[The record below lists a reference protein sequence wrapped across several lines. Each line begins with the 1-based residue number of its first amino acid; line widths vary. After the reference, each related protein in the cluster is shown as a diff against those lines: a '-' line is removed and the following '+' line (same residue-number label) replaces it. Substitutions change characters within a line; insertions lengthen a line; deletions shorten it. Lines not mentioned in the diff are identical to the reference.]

1 MLDAVDEKVVDLFG
15 HEPDEDEDRTWRP
28 LGSSGFVRAA
38 KVPPIIV
45 PPPKNGP
52 RKYRVVDSFAGFG
65 GASEAIKQA
74 LERLAAAG
82 LLPEGHSR
90 DVDWAVNHDEPA
102 LVMHAA
108 NHPNTIHL
116 PHNVW
121 KVSMRELLG
130 DDFFGLL
137 WLSPD
142 CRDHSPAK
150 GKPITSRS
158 VRDLA
163 WVLIRWLKEL
173 PDWQR
178 PYTIFLENVP
188 AFTKWSPLIPTG
200 NGEYVRDKSR
210 EGQIFHRFVM
220 AVAKFGYSIGW
231 QELEACDYGTPTI
244 RKRLKM
250 VFRRDGARIA
260 WPKPTHGAPAS
271 DDVKSGRLKPWPVAA
286 DIVDFDLPCPSIL
299 MTKEEAKAYTKETGI
314 RIIRPLATNS
324 EARIAKGVR
333 RYVVDEAEPFIATLN
348 HDGEGFRGQGLG
360 EPFKTVA
367 RARDAHGLVVPHMMT
382 MRNAQ
387 KPHSSMREPTHT
399 VTAGGAGLT
408 LVEAEIAPHIISFRA
423 DQVGRSVK
431 SPLSAVTANSF
442 VKRPGGASPI
452 GMASTMLV
460 PFCSYGQHGGRSR
473 SILDPHHTV
482 KASAKDQNQ
491 IVAATIAPFIAQ
503 NNGDRKLSGVEY
515 PRAGRPIGLPLGAA
529 TTQSA
534 QSLAAVYLTQN
545 NGGPR
550 APIGRSVREPYPT
563 ALRAGSQQSLVSAT
577 FLKREFGASV
587 GSSMRAPIGA
597 VTAGGGG
604 KTQLMA
610 AHMLSLKGSAR
621 RAGSCEDPH
630 VAVCAAGQHSAVVTL
645 PLMTAYYSTGGQHA
659 AMSDPMLAVPTKA
672 RFGLTE
678 ATGALPPISEEM
690 LDRARRVADF
700 LRKYGCW
707 DEREFVVVT
716 IRGIEY
722 IIVDIGMR
730 MLTPRELARAQ
741 GFPDSYKLAVPYVGG
756 VISETK
762 QRHGIGNSV
771 CWQPAAAVIFE
782 NHRPPLDAHEAP
794 LFVEAAE

>member
-1 MLDAVDEKVVDLFG
+1 MLDSVDAKIVDLFG
-15 HEPDEDEDRTWRP
+15 HQEVEEDRAWKP
-28 LGSSGFVRAA
+28 LGSSGFVRGA
-38 KVPPIIV
+38 KVPPIVV
-45 PPPKNGP
+45 PPAKTGP
-52 RKYRVVDSFAGFG
+52 RKFRVVDSFAGFG

-82 LLPEGHSR
+82 LLPEGHSH
-90 DVDWAVNHDEPA
+90 DVDWAVNHDELA
-102 LVMHAA
+102 LIMHAA

-178 PYTIFLENVP
+178 PHTIFLENVP

-200 NGEYVRDKSR
+200 NGEYIRDKSR
-210 EGQIFHRFVM
+210 EGEIFHRFVM
-220 AVAKFGYSIGW
+220 AVAKFGYSVGW

-250 VFRRDGARIA
+250 VFRRDGAPIV
-260 WPKPTHGAPAS
+260 WPKPTHGDPKSEA
-271 DDVKSGRLKPWPVAA
+271 VKKGELKSWPVAA
-286 DIVDFDLPCPSIL
+286 DIIDFDLPCPSIL
-299 MTKEEAKAYTKETGI
+299 MTKEEARAYTEATGI
-314 RIIRPLATNS
+314 RIIRPLASNS
-324 EARIAKGVR
+324 EKRIAKGVR
-333 RYVVDEAEPFIATLN
+333 RYVVDESDPFVANLN
-348 HDGEGFRGQGLG
+348 H
-360 EPFKTVA
+360 
-367 RARDAHGLVVPHMMT
+367 
-382 MRNAQ
+382 
-387 KPHSSMREPTHT
+387 
-399 VTAGGAGLT
+399 
-408 LVEAEIAPHIISFRA
+408 
-423 DQVGRSVK
+423 
-431 SPLSAVTANSF
+431 
-442 VKRPGGASPI
+442 

-491 IVAATIAPFIAQ
+491 VVAAAIAPFIAQ
-503 NNGDRKLSGVEY
+503 NNGDRKPSGIDY
-515 PRAGRPIGLPLGAA
+515 HRAGRPIGLPLGAA

-534 QSLAAVYLTQN
+534 QSLAAVYLAQH

-550 APIGRSVREPYPT
+550 GPIGRSVAEPYPT
-563 ALRAGSQQSLVSAT
+563 ALRAGSQQAVIAAT
-577 FLKREFGASV
+577 FIKREFGASV
-587 GSSMRAPIGA
+587 GSSMQAPVGA

-621 RAGSCEDPH
+621 RAGSCADPH
-630 VAVCAAGQHSAVVTL
+630 VAVCASGQHSAVVTL

-659 AMSDPMLAVPTKA
+659 AIDDPMLAVPTKA

-678 ATGALPPISEEM
+678 ASAVAPPITEGM

-700 LRKYGCW
+700 LRKYDCW
-707 DEREFVVVT
+707 DDREFVIVMVQ
-716 IRGIEY
+716 GVEH
-722 IIVDIGMR
+722 IIIDIGMR

-741 GFPDSYKLAVPYVGG
+741 GFPDTYKLAVPYEGG

-782 NHRPPLDAHEAP
+782 NHRPPLDAGGEVQ
-794 LFVEAAE
+794 FMEAAE

>member
-1 MLDAVDEKVVDLFG
+1 MLDSVDEKVVDLFG
-15 HEPDEDEDRTWRP
+15 HEADEGEDRTWRP

-38 KVPPIIV
+38 KVAPIVV

-90 DVDWAVNHDEPA
+90 DVDWAVNHDELA

-200 NGEYVRDKSR
+200 NGEYIRDKSR

-260 WPKPTHGAPAS
+260 WPAPTHGAPTS

-348 HDGEGFRGQGLG
+348 HDGEGFRGHCA
-360 EPFKTVA
+360 VH
-367 RARDAHGLVVPHMMT
+367 RAEQRRP
-382 MRNAQ
+382 Q
-387 KPHSSMREPTHT
+387 
-399 VTAGGAGLT
+399 
-408 LVEAEIAPHIISFRA
+408 A
-423 DQVGRSVK
+423 DR
-431 SPLSAVTANSF
+431 
-442 VKRPGGASPI
+442 RRI
-452 GMASTMLV
+452 
-460 PFCSYGQHGGRSR
+460 
-473 SILDPHHTV
+473 
-482 KASAKDQNQ
+482 
-491 IVAATIAPFIAQ
+491 
-503 NNGDRKLSGVEY
+503 
-515 PRAGRPIGLPLGAA
+515 
-529 TTQSA
+529 
-534 QSLAAVYLTQN
+534 
-545 NGGPR
+545 
-550 APIGRSVREPYPT
+550 
-563 ALRAGSQQSLVSAT
+563 
-577 FLKREFGASV
+577 
-587 GSSMRAPIGA
+587 
-597 VTAGGGG
+597 
-604 KTQLMA
+604 
-610 AHMLSLKGSAR
+610 SAR
-621 RAGSCEDPH
+621 RA
-630 VAVCAAGQHSAVVTL
+630 T
-645 PLMTAYYSTGGQHA
+645 
-659 AMSDPMLAVPTKA
+659 
-672 RFGLTE
+672 
-678 ATGALPPISEEM
+678 
-690 LDRARRVADF
+690 DRASPWSRHDTIGAIARCGLLDPEQRR
-700 LRKYGCW
+700 
-707 DEREFVVVT
+707 
-716 IRGIEY
+716 
-722 IIVDIGMR
+722 
-730 MLTPRELARAQ
+730 PARA
-741 GFPDSYKLAVPYVGG
+741 
-756 VISETK
+756 
-762 QRHGIGNSV
+762 
-771 CWQPAAAVIFE
+771 
-782 NHRPPLDAHEAP
+782 HRPEHVRTWPDGWDGDEPTADTPMDTVFADGTVQP
-794 LFVEAAE
+794 LFL

>member
-1 MLDAVDEKVVDLFG
+1 MLDSVDAKVVDLFG
-15 HEPDEDEDRTWRP
+15 HEPEEEDRPWKP

-38 KVPPIIV
+38 KVPPIVV

-74 LERLAAAG
+74 LQRLGLAD
-82 LLPEGHSR
+82 LLPEQHSR
-90 DVDWAVNHDEPA
+90 DVDWAVNHDELA

-200 NGEYVRDKSR
+200 NGEYIRDKSR
-210 EGQIFHRFVM
+210 EGEIFHRFVT
-220 AVAKFGYSIGW
+220 AVAKFGYSVGW

-250 VFRRDGARIA
+250 VFRRDGARIV
-260 WPKPTHGAPAS
+260 WPKPTHGDPKS
-271 DDVKSGRLKPWPVAA
+271 ESVKSGRLKAWPVAA

-299 MTKEEAKAYTKETGI
+299 MSKEEAKAFTKETGI
-314 RIIRPLATNS
+314 RIIRPLAINS
-324 EARIAKGVR
+324 EGRIAKGVY
-333 RYVVDEAEPFIATLN
+333 RYVVKEADPFIATLN
-348 HDGEGFRGQGLG
+348 HEGSGFRGQGLG

-382 MRNAQ
+382 MRNTQ

-399 VTAGGAGLT
+399 VTAGGAGLSV
-408 LVEAEIAPHIISFRA
+408 VEASIAPHIISYRA

-431 SPLSAVTANSF
+431 APLSAVTANSF

-460 PFCSYGQHGGRSR
+460 PFCSYGQHGGGSR

-482 KASAKDQNQ
+482 KASTKDQNQ
-491 IVAATIAPFIAQ
+491 VVTAAIAPFIAQ
-503 NNGDRKLSGVEY
+503 NNGDRKPSGIEY
-515 PRAGRPIGLPLGAA
+515 ARAGRPIDLPLGAA

-534 QSLAAVYLTQN
+534 QSLAAVWLAQH

-550 APIGRSVREPYPT
+550 GPIGRSMREPYPT
-563 ALRAGSQQSLVSAT
+563 ALRAGSQQSIVSAT
-577 FLKREFGASV
+577 FLKREFGASI
-587 GSSMRAPIGA
+587 GS

-630 VAVCAAGQHSAVVTL
+630 VAVCASGQHSAVVTL

-659 AMSDPMLAVPTKA
+659 AMDDPMLAVPTKA

-678 ATGALPPISEEM
+678 ATAAAPPISEEM
-690 LDRARRVADF
+690 LERARRVADF

-707 DEREFVVVT
+707 DEREFVIVT
-716 IRGIEY
+716 IRGVEY

-741 GFPDSYKLAVPYVGG
+741 GFADTYKLAVPYAGG

-771 CWQPAAAVIFE
+771 CWHPAAAVIFE
-782 NHRPPLDAHEAP
+782 NHRPPLDAAEEP
-794 LFVEAAE
+794 RFLEAAE